1 MNTRALT
8 LALIIAVFAMF
19 MVYTYIDDE
28 KTKIIKKYG
37 KEQSVVIAKVDI
49 KELELIDDSK
59 VTVTSMP
66 SNFVHEKAF
75 KTIKEI
81 QNTVA
86 TVPILK
92 GEQITKPRVS
102 WPDERS
108 GLSRQV
114 AVGKRAISLDVSE
127 RASVGKLI
135 KPGDRVDI
143 LAGID
148 YAGGRKDLQK
158 MKTILQDVLILSTGK
173 SISGNLPIIGVKTP
187 RVIKQM
193 KLNTYSDYGTVTLE
207 LDPYEVQKLVFI
219 LSYNSGTPPY
229 LALRNNTDKEV
240 VRIKSTKL
248 FDILGED
255 ASEAKIFFSEKYK
268 SQGN

>member
-187 RVIKQM
+187 RVIKKM

>member
-37 KEQSVVIAKVDI
+37 KEQSVVIAKTDI

-187 RVIKQM
+187 RVIKKM

>member
-8 LALIIAVFAMF
+8 LAMIIASFAMF
-19 MVYTYIDDE
+19 MVYTYIEDE

-37 KEQSVVIAKVDI
+37 KEKSVVIAKVDI

-114 AVGKRAISLDVSE
+114 SIGKRAISIDITE

-173 SISGNLPIIGVKTP
+173 SITGNLPIIGVKTP
-187 RVIKQM
+187 RIIKKM

-219 LSYNSGTPPY
+219 LSYNAGSRPY
-229 LALRNNTDKEV
+229 LSLRNNTDKKP

-255 ASEAKIFFSEKYK
+255 ASEAKLFFSEKYK
-268 SQGN
+268 RQGN

>member
-37 KEQSVVIAKVDI
+37 KEQSVVIAKTDI

-187 RVIKQM
+187 RVIKKM

-255 ASEAKIFFSEKYK
+255 ASEAKIFFSEKFK
-268 SQGN
+268 GQGN

>member
-37 KEQSVVIAKVDI
+37 KEQSVVIAKTDI

-187 RVIKQM
+187 RVIKKM

-268 SQGN
+268 GQGN

>member
-8 LALIIAVFAMF
+8 LALIIAGFAMF
-19 MVYTYIDDE
+19 MVYTYIEDE

-37 KEQSVVIAKVDI
+37 KEKSVVIAKVDI
-49 KELELIDDSK
+49 QELELIDDSK

-75 KTIKEI
+75 KKISEI

-92 GEQITKPRVS
+92 GEQLTKPRVS

-114 AVGKRAISLDVSE
+114 SVGKRAISLEVTE
-127 RASVGKLI
+127 GASVGRLI

-158 MKTILQDVLILSTGK
+158 MKTVLQDVLILSTGR

-187 RVIKQM
+187 RVIKKM
-193 KLNTYSDYGTVTLE
+193 KLNTYSDYQSVTLE
-207 LDPYEVQKLVFI
+207 LDPYEVQKLVF
-219 LSYNSGTPPY
+219 LVNYNSQRPY
-229 LALRNNTDKEV
+229 LALRNNSDKKP

-248 FDILGED
+248 YDILGED
-255 ASEAKIFFSEKYK
+255 ASEAKLFFSEKFK
-268 SQGN
+268 KQGN